1 MNETAYQLSQAD
13 HAKAMHLLDAIKQQ
27 STSLSPDNAAA
38 ASNVINALAE
48 SVLWLLV
55 TARPADIAS

>member
-27 STSLSPDNAAA
+27 SASLSPDNAAT